1 MLGGLW
7 SVPSN
12 PSCFYLVPLRLT
24 FSLYGDSVDTV
35 LTSPRLLNLPL
46 LLLANKQDTPTSL
59 SPAEV
64 RESFDAWHR
73 ARSES
78 DMNDSLNLDPD
89 ANPDGENVSGDN
101 IGGNTA
107 RPMRLSD
114 VDGAKAERMASLDV
128 LGVSALTGDGVKD
141 AVTWLYARVRNARR
155 M

>member
-1 MLGGLW
+1 M
-7 SVPSN
+7 
-12 PSCFYLVPLRLT
+12 
-24 FSLYGDSVDTV
+24 

-73 ARSES
+73 ARSENELDLDRQAGQDRLGPPGSAGLDSPRDKMPRMS
-78 DMNDSLNLDPD
+78 DF
-89 ANPDGENVSGDN
+89 
-101 IGGNTA
+101 
-107 RPMRLSD
+107 
-114 VDGAKAERMASLDV
+114 DGAKAERMASLDV

-141 AVTWLYARVRNARR
+141 AVTWLYARVRDARR

>member
-1 MLGGLW
+1 L
-7 SVPSN
+7 
-12 PSCFYLVPLRLT
+12 
-24 FSLYGDSVDTV
+24 
-35 LTSPRLLNLPL
+35 
-46 LLLANKQDTPTSL
+46 
-59 SPAEV
+59 
-64 RESFDAWHR
+64 
-73 ARSES
+73 
-78 DMNDSLNLDPD
+78 NDSLNLDPD